1 MTNLAA
7 AGAAIMAEEHALEE
21 AMHVAAVKVGRAGR
35 AFGAENPAEYVFFSA
50 WFTQEN
56 HGRYGKKYK
65 KWMNMVGFMGV
76 I

>member
-35 AFGAENPAEYVFFSA
+35 AFGAENPAEYVVFFPHGLPKKIM
-50 WFTQEN
+50 EN
-56 HGRYGKKYK
+56 MGRNIRNG
-65 KWMNMVGFMGV
+65 
-76 I
+76 

>member
-35 AFGAENPAEYVFFSA
+35 AFGAENPAEYFFS
-50 WFTQEN
+50 
-56 HGRYGKKYK
+56 R
-65 KWMNMVGFMGV
+65 MVYPRKSWK
-76 I
+76 IWEEI

>member
-35 AFGAENPAEYVFFSA
+35 AFGAENPAEYVFFP
-50 WFTQEN
+50 
-56 HGRYGKKYK
+56 HGLPKKI
-65 KWMNMVGFMGV
+65 MEDMGRN
-76 I
+76 IRNG